1 MVNKRSFNKP
11 FRILSGQMVLNGAE
25 LLEIPMKSTRLF
37 GLARF
42 VRSAMVAIGCA
53 AAAAPAFAVVKVIG
67 DFEGNMDSPYTNPDP
82 VSWGTADGITAPIEF
97 ISINDPDYVGGVTHG
112 EQALLLT
119 SPNLWT
125 SNNFLELFGGLQMLE
140 DMAEFPYMMVDV
152 TTFGGPDTP
161 DEGPVWRQ
169 MFSIYNGTGIGWYD
183 SNPDNDNQHDFP
195 VPGFADPSGTQTILI
210 DMTGPDPP
218 VHGDDKNFINLK
230 AQELVADNND
240 GTPIEGL
247 YWQLRFLFQ
256 GGDSPDSPTIQMAID
271 NVRFC
276 DTLDCTP
283 SIAPTGD
290 YNNDGVVDAAD
301 YVVWRKND
309 TGGQSG
315 YDDWR
320 TNFGSSAAGLGSS
333 ATAVPEP
340 AAIVLAL
347 VSCLISGVLLRRR

>member
-1 MVNKRSFNKP
+1 M
-11 FRILSGQMVLNGAE
+11 
-25 LLEIPMKSTRLF
+25 
-37 GLARF
+37 
-42 VRSAMVAIGCA
+42 MVAICCA
-53 AAAAPAFAVVKVIG
+53 AAAAPAFAAVKVIG

-82 VSWGTADGITAPIEF
+82 IMWGTAAGITVPAEF
-97 ISINDPDYVGGVTHG
+97 ISISDPDYVGGVTRG

-119 SPNLWT
+119 SPNIWSGDNYLQ
-125 SNNFLELFGGLQMLE
+125 LFGGLQMLE
-140 DMAEFPYMMVDV
+140 DMAEFPFMMVDV

-161 DEGPVWRQ
+161 EAGPIWRQ

-195 VPGFADPSGTQTILI
+195 VPGFTEPSRTETIVI
-210 DMTGPDPP
+210 DMTGPDPA
-218 VHGDDKNFINLK
+218 VSGDDKNFIQLK
-230 AQELVADNND
+230 SQELVADNND

-247 YWQLRFLFQ
+247 YWQLRFVFQ
-256 GGDSPDSPTIQMAID
+256 GGDEPASTEIQIAID

-283 SIAPTGD
+283 STAPTGD

-309 TGGQSG
+309 INGQQG

-320 TNFGSSAAGLGSS
+320 ANFGSPDGLGSS
-333 ATAVPEP
+333 AAAVPEP
-340 AAIVLAL
+340 ASVAIAL
-347 VSCLISGVLLRRR
+347 IAMIALGVSRRARD